1 MVYKANI
8 PNIIIMYPYRYNNIV
23 VVCPIL
29 LQYSTI
35 TLHFT

>member
-1 MVYKANI
+1 MVYKAHISN
-8 PNIIIMYPYRYNNIV
+8 NIIIMYPYRYNNIV

-35 TLHFT
+35 